1 MIFALCVTC
10 FISFSLLL
18 TFVGKQSKNTVDHDH
33 DVGTARAKPGGV
45 TNGLD
50 VHIWRMQCG
59 SNVTYL
65 KKSPF
70 FPKYPDGKKVINDF
84 EIEDDRVD
92 YGQKIF
98 GYLHPQSNG
107 LFHFAITSDDTSE
120 LWISTDEN
128 PGNKRLVAR
137 VFIEKAIAWTGKDE
151 LDKYPEQRTKE
162 PLNLQAKKKYYVEV
176 LHKQGSGNGFA
187 RVFWTTS
194 DKDQDFRL
202 ITSEYLSSF
211 LQNISHVQEKK
222 VALHNVL
229 SPRYQQEFHKESS
242 RISSKFVKFYSLPF
256 ISKASFLP
264 SCNYKSSFVP
274 GDKVDRFEG
283 KATVFESNVY
293 PPDDTQMSRNTRMLW
308 TRPNRVADRE
318 VVRSVVDNMVAALRL
333 SSSE

>member
-1 MIFALCVTC
+1 M
-10 FISFSLLL
+10 
-18 TFVGKQSKNTVDHDH
+18 
-33 DVGTARAKPGGV
+33 
-45 TNGLD
+45 
-50 VHIWRMQCG
+50 
-59 SNVTYL
+59 
-65 KKSPF
+65 
-70 FPKYPDGKKVINDF
+70 
-84 EIEDDRVD
+84 
-92 YGQKIF
+92 
-98 GYLHPQSNG
+98 
-107 LFHFAITSDDTSE
+107 
-120 LWISTDEN
+120 
-128 PGNKRLVAR
+128 
-137 VFIEKAIAWTGKDE
+137 
-151 LDKYPEQRTKE
+151 
-162 PLNLQAKKKYYVEV
+162 
-176 LHKQGSGNGFA
+176 

-194 DKDQDFRL
+194 DKVQDFRL

-211 LQNISHVQEKK
+211 LQNISHIQEKK

-229 SPRYQQEFHKESS
+229 SRYKQEFHKAN

-293 PPDDTQMSRNTRMLW
+293 PPDDTQMSRNTGMLW